1 MKTPKAINKQ
11 EKISEDKDAVKSKKV
26 IFSKSEPSEEDIREK
41 AEEIYKQR
49 IDRGEHGN
57 ASDDW
62 FEAEKFLRDSE
73 D

>member
-11 EKISEDKDAVKSKKV
+11 GKISEDKDAVKSKKV
-26 IFSKSEPSEEDIREK
+26 IFSKSGLSEEDIREK
-41 AEEIYKQR
+41 AEEIYNQR

-57 ASDDW
+57 AADDW
-62 FEAEKFLRDSE
+62 FEAEKFLRDSV